1 MAGVW
6 SPAGFPR
13 RRFLFY
19 VPTEK
24 FPSATHGDKRSPV
37 IGMRALARASP
48 LLQNPQRSLSHSRIC
63 VVNEDCAERGFKT
76 TELISGVER
85 VSRAGLAQLID
96 GYDLV
101 WAW

>member
-1 MAGVW
+1 M
-6 SPAGFPR
+6 
-13 RRFLFY
+13 
-19 VPTEK
+19 
-24 FPSATHGDKRSPV
+24 
-37 IGMRALARASP
+37 
-48 LLQNPQRSLSHSRIC
+48 
-63 VVNEDCAERGFKT
+63 NEDCAERGFKT